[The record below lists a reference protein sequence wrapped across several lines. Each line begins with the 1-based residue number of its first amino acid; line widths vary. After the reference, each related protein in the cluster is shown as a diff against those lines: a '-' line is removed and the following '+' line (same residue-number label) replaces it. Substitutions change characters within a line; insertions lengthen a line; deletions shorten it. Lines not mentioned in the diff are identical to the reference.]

1 MVTAPIILIGGTG
14 FLGSALRR
22 TLATRGHKVIL
33 VGRSAAPALD
43 DSELYVHAGDLNQIP
58 DLLGDSTADGVIDL
72 AYATVP
78 STSAGDPVGDFS
90 DNLGALL
97 RHLEMART
105 LRPRRFIY
113 VSSGGTVY
121 GDAPSPVTETLAGR
135 PLSPYGITKLAC
147 EHYAYLYYR
156 VHDVPAIV
164 LRPSN
169 VYGPGQRP
177 RVEQGIIA
185 AAFAAAIDQRRL
197 PLFNGGAQI
206 RDFLYVDDFC
216 AAVMGVLDRGTVGD
230 VYNVGSG
237 VGVSIRDLLGKI
249 AAITG
254 RDGLSVRLDPRPRRR
269 FDVAASV
276 LDIAQLTSATGW
288 VPATQLDLGLRRTW
302 DWLKSR

>member
-1 MVTAPIILIGGTG
+1 MTATIILIGGAG
-14 FLGSALRR
+14 FLGSAIRR
-22 TLATRGHKVIL
+22 ALANRGHQVFVI
-33 VGRSAAPALD
+33 GRSGAPALGD
-43 DSELYVHAGDLNQIP
+43 GETYVSADDLNQLP
-58 DLLGDSTADGVIDL
+58 DMLGANAADVIIDL

-97 RHLEMART
+97 RHLELARA
-105 LRPRRFIY
+105 LRPQRFIY

-121 GDAPSPVTETLAGR
+121 GDAPSPAAETLAGR

-147 EHYAYLYYR
+147 EHYAHLYYR

-177 RVEQGIIA
+177 RVEQGVIA
-185 AAFAAAIDQRRL
+185 AAFGAAIEQRPI
-197 PLFNGGAQI
+197 PLFDGGAQV
-206 RDFLYVDDFC
+206 RDFLYIDDFC
-216 AAVMGVLDRGTVGD
+216 AAVMAVVDYGSIGD

-237 VGVSIRDLLGKI
+237 VGVSIRDLLGSI
-249 AAITG
+249 GAITG
-254 RDGLSVRLDPRPRRR
+254 RDGLSVMVDPRPRRR
-269 FDVAASV
+269 FDVSASV
-276 LDIAQLTSATGW
+276 LDIAHLTSTTGW
-288 VPATQLDLGLRRTW
+288 APTTNLEAGLQHTW